1 MYLSLL
7 SMYSLSRLLK
17 DSEPQRTN
25 GRAAIVDTGTPPTRV
40 NPQLIQ
46 GAPITDHK
54 NGFVNLAAPF
64 VAFSEPLEA
73 EPIDGAS
80 GGGGE
85 GGFTIWDKVV
95 VDGAADLTVRGLVE
109 FLKSERGA
117 AEVSMISYKNAFL
130 YASFMHGDV
139 DVDDE
144 GEGEGEGDDPHPVL
158 DTPLWQLAEAL
169 DTDGGQDWMSRDGGV
184 SAGGG
189 VDVDSG
195 GDQVVD
201 QAVPASPFVG
211 GDAAAGFDD
220 ARATVDDGSGGP
232 GFAEVYGD
240 QGYGGGLYG
249 VVEGTAAAAAA
260 GGGMGQDGDWP
271 YGGSEGDGFGVHGGA
286 GAGAGGGDGGVV
298 GNGWQGGGSY
308 GQDWQ
313 AQQDAWGDGQH
324 QQASSGTWQ
333 EGFSTQTQQQE
344 PGGVASWGGST
355 GSAAFWGRAGREEAF
370 WGKEVNQWAAT
381 AETAT
386 ATGTEGPAAAARAS
400 ASDEGAD
407 APAVPAREE
416 EEEEDPPVF
425 DWFEEEFWGAA
436 AAQGEQ
442 DEQHS
447 NTSAGGGAAAADVD
461 FGGGSSGGLDGEV
474 FRGASPVAA
483 GSGWAAPAPAAA
495 AAAAATGEEL
505 AEGGGA
511 AAAARPGGTSTTT
524 TNTAGMVLEPPTGA
538 RRPES
543 VVEDGDQE
551 RRRWHAQDEEEEEEE
566 EEEEGDTRGRQES
579 NDATVTA
586 LERGSGGA
594 RVRQRRRRRYLDL
607 QVFCDDEDGEELRLP
622 PVRLDMRSFARGSGA
637 SPRREREGE
646 SADGTVAAEVR
657 EGRRGL
663 VGRVWGAFFG
673 PFQAG
678 AGGSSV
684 GGEIAEDSEEWS
696 ESQED

>member
-1 MYLSLL
+1 
-7 SMYSLSRLLK
+7 
-17 DSEPQRTN
+17 
-25 GRAAIVDTGTPPTRV
+25 
-40 NPQLIQ
+40 
-46 GAPITDHK
+46 

-109 FLKSERGA
+109 FLKSERSA

-139 DVDDE
+139 DDE
-144 GEGEGEGDDPHPVL
+144 GEEGDPHPVL

-169 DTDGGQDWMSRDGGV
+169 DTDGGQDWMSRDGGGD
-184 SAGGG
+184 GGG
-189 VDVDSG
+189 DK
-195 GDQVVD
+195 VVD
-201 QAVPASPFVG
+201 QAVPASPFAMG
-211 GDAAAGFDD
+211 GDAAAAVFDD
-220 ARATVDDGSGGP
+220 ARATMDDGSGGP

-240 QGYGGGLYG
+240 QGYGGGLYD
-249 VVEGTAAAAAA
+249 VVEGTVGAAAA
-260 GGGMGQDGDWP
+260 GGVAQDGDWP

-286 GAGAGGGDGGVV
+286 GVGGGEGGVV

-313 AQQDAWGDGQH
+313 AQQGGWEDGRQ
-324 QQASSGTWQ
+324 QQASSGAWQ
-333 EGFSTQTQQQE
+333 EGYSTQTQEQE
-344 PGGVASWGGST
+344 SGGVASWGGST
-355 GSAAFWGRAGREEAF
+355 RSAAFWGRAGREESF
-370 WGKEVNQWAAT
+370 WGEEAKPWAAA

-386 ATGTEGPAAAARAS
+386 ATGTEGPVAAAGAS
-400 ASDEGAD
+400 APDEGAD
-407 APAVPAREE
+407 ASAVPAREE
-416 EEEEDPPVF
+416 EEEEADPPVF

-436 AAQGEQ
+436 AAAQGEQ
-442 DEQHS
+442 DEEHS
-447 NTSAGGGAAAADVD
+447 NTAAGGGAAAGDVN
-461 FGGGSSGGLDGEV
+461 FGGGSGGGLGGEG

-495 AAAAATGEEL
+495 AAAAEA
-505 AEGGGA
+505 AEA
-511 AAAARPGGTSTTT
+511 AAGEGV
-524 TNTAGMVLEPPTGA
+524 MEPPTGA

-543 VVEDGDQE
+543 LVEDGDQA
-551 RRRWHAQDEEEEEEE
+551 RRRWHAQEEEEE
-566 EEEEGDTRGRQES
+566 EEEEGESDTGDRHES
-579 NDATVTA
+579 NDAAVTA
-586 LERGSGGA
+586 LETASGGA
-594 RVRQRRRRRYLDL
+594 RVRQRRRYLDL

-622 PVRLDMRSFARGSGA
+622 PVRLDMRSSSRGSGA
-637 SPRREREGE
+637 SPRREREEE
-646 SADGTVAAEVR
+646 SAEGAVEAEVR

-673 PFQAG
+673 PLQAG

-684 GGEIAEDSEEWS
+684 EGEMAGDSEEDEEWS